1 MIRDKDSRRRDAGQ
15 QASEFDA
22 EGGAATADPAED
34 PGPGEV
40 ELPDSGLLG
49 DAGEETELV
58 AALAQE
64 KERYLRLVAEFDNF
78 RKRTNREKLE
88 MSSRA
93 QAALAALLLDSLDD
107 LSRVTALNVD
117 GADPAPIVQGVDLIA
132 RKITKVLAGAGLE
145 SIDPLH
151 QLFDPNLHDAVS
163 TQPAENAE
171 EDGSI
176 AAVFQLGYLFS
187 GQLLRPA
194 RVVVKKWNG

>member
-1 MIRDKDSRRRDAGQ
+1 
-15 QASEFDA
+15 
-22 EGGAATADPAED
+22 
-34 PGPGEV
+34 V

-151 QLFDPNLHDAVS
+151 QQFDPNLHDAVS